1 MQLRISIESSGARA
15 EEVNAVLAHY
25 VNQIEGA
32 SAYIRAPEHFI
43 TPMMPAPSIEAEGSP
58 PNFSVFAYV
67 DDREKMLVISFIAL
81 RIEPGSRG
89 VTSCVCHD
97 SQPILPDELRPMCR
111 EFVRSLAD
119 DQGGIRWLHK
129 FNQAVRDLVD

>member
-15 EEVNAVLAHY
+15 EEVIAFLAHY
-25 VNQIEGA
+25 LDQIEGA
-32 SAYIRAPEHFI
+32 IAYIRPHEHFI
-43 TPMMPAPSIEAEGSP
+43 TPMMPAPFIEAEGSP

-67 DDREKMLVISFIAL
+67 DDREKMLVISLIAL

-111 EFVRSLAD
+111 EFVRHLAD
-119 DQGGIRWLHK
+119 DEGGIRWQHK
-129 FNQAVRDLVD
+129 INQALRDMID